1 MNGRPHWSKIDAKPL
16 KRVAAIRSSNVDKI
30 VTEGEHSVRLC
41 NYVDVYYNER
51 ITDQLSFSA
60 GSAGAS
66 EIEKFALRSGDVII
80 TKDSE
85 TPDDIAVPALVEPS
99 VDGVVCGYHLACCA
113 LTAP

>member
-1 MNGRPHWSKIDAKPL
+1 MNGRPHWSKIDVKPL

-66 EIEKFALRSGDVII
+66 EIEKFALRSGEV
-80 TKDSE
+80 
-85 TPDDIAVPALVEPS
+85 VPFSGTEWRL
-99 VDGVVCGYHLACCA
+99 G
-113 LTAP
+113 